1 MEQRLCVLLKQLV
14 ALPKENEW
22 VEFKHNFHTED
33 EIGERISAIAN
44 SACIDNRA
52 YGYLIFGVDDES
64 HEILGTTFKPSQK
77 KIGNNELENW
87 LIQNLTPR
95 IDFRIYEFKC
105 DGKDISLFEIPA
117 AENEPVDYKKVP
129 YIRVGSITR
138 KLSDFPSKERKIWN
152 NIKYNFETYTAIDGC
167 SSADI
172 IRLLDTQSYFDML
185 GLPYPT
191 NQDGVIE
198 RLIIDGLV
206 IKKEGSYSITNL
218 GGILFAKNLH
228 DFKSL
233 ERKIV
238 RVVQYSGNNKIK
250 TILDE
255 EFTQGYAVGFT
266 SLVKFI
272 NDLLP
277 RNEVIGDSLREE
289 VRMYPQLAIREL
301 VANSIIHQD
310 FSVSGTATL
319 IEIYNDRIEFSNPGK
334 PLIDPIRFIDEYRSR
349 NEKLASLMRRM
360 KVCEE
365 KGSGIDKVI
374 FQCEFYQ
381 LPAPYFVSSDVHT
394 KVILY
399 AYKQLREMD
408 RNDKI
413 RAVYQHACL
422 KWVSNDFMSNQ
433 SLRERFNIDDKN
445 YSMASRL
452 IKDALLAGV
461 IKEVDTDNKSKKY
474 KRYLPYWA

>member
-1 MEQRLCVLLKQLV
+1 MEQRLCILLKRLV

-22 VEFKHNFHTED
+22 VEFKHNFHSED

-44 SACIDNRA
+44 SACINNKA
-52 YGYLIFGVDDES
+52 YGYLVFGVDDEN
-64 HEILGTTFKPSQK
+64 HDILGTTFKPTQK
-77 KIGNNELENW
+77 MIGNNELENW

-95 IDFRIYEFKC
+95 IDFRIYEFQC
-105 DGKDISLFEIPA
+105 DGKNIALFEIPA
-117 AENEPVDYKKVP
+117 AENEPIDYKKIP

-138 KLSDFPSKERKIWN
+138 KLSEFPNKERKIWN
-152 NIKYNFETYTAIDGC
+152 NVKYNFETAIALGGC
-167 SSADI
+167 CAADVI
-172 IRLLDTQSYFDML
+172 KLIDTQAYFDMME
-185 GLPYPT
+185 LPYPT
-191 NQDGVIE
+191 SQDGVIE
-198 RLIIDGLV
+198 RLIMDGLIV
-206 IKKEGSYSITNL
+206 DKEDGISITNL

-228 DFKSL
+228 DFKNL

-238 RVVQYSGNNKIK
+238 RVVQYKGNNKIE

-255 EFTQGYAVGFT
+255 EFPQGYAVGFA

-277 RNEVIGDSLREE
+277 KNEVIGEALRRD

-310 FSVSGTATL
+310 FNISGTATI
-319 IEIYNDRIEFSNPGK
+319 IEIYNDRIEFSNAGA
-334 PLIDPIRFIDEYRSR
+334 PLIDTIRFIDEYRSR
-349 NEKLASLMRRM
+349 NEKMASLMRRL
-360 KVCEE
+360 KICEE

-381 LPAPYFVSSDVHT
+381 LPAPYFVSNEVHT

-399 AYKQLREMD
+399 AHKQLREMD

-413 RAVYQHACL
+413 RAVYQHASL
-422 KWVSNDFMSNQ
+422 KWVSNDYMTNQ
-433 SLRERFNIDDKN
+433 TLRERFSIDDKN

-452 IKDALLAGV
+452 IKDALIAGV
-461 IKEVDTDNKSKKY
+461 IKEADTDSKSKKY
-474 KRYLPYWA
+474 AKYLPYWA

>member
-1 MEQRLCVLLKQLV
+1 MEQRLSILLKKLV
-14 ALPKENEW
+14 SLPKENEW
-22 VEFKHNFHTED
+22 VEFKQNFHGED

-44 SACIDNRA
+44 SACIDNKA
-52 YGYLIFGVDDES
+52 YGYLVYGVDDKT
-64 HEILGTTFKPSQK
+64 HEIIGTTFKPSQK
-77 KIGNNELENW
+77 MVGNNELENW
-87 LIQNLTPR
+87 LIQNLTPH
-95 IDFRIYEFKC
+95 IDFRIYEFQC
-105 DGKDISLFEIPA
+105 DGKDIAIFEIPA

-138 KLSDFPSKERKIWN
+138 KLSEFPNKERKIWN
-152 NIKYNFETYTAIDGC
+152 NVKYNFETAIALGGC
-167 SSADI
+167 SAADVI
-172 IRLLDTQSYFDML
+172 KLIDTQAYFDMME
-185 GLPYPT
+185 LPYPT
-191 NQDGVIE
+191 SQDGVIE
-198 RLIIDGLV
+198 RLIMDGLIV
-206 IKKEGSYSITNL
+206 DKEDGISITNL

-228 DFKSL
+228 DFKNL

-238 RVVQYSGNNKIK
+238 RVVQYKGNNKIE

-255 EFTQGYAVGFT
+255 EFPQGYAVGFA

-277 RNEVIGDSLREE
+277 KNEVIGEALRRD

-310 FSVSGTATL
+310 FKISGTSTI
-319 IEIYNDRIEFSNPGK
+319 IEIYNDRIEFSNAGA
-334 PLIDPIRFIDEYRSR
+334 PLIDTIRFIDEYRSR
-349 NEKLASLMRRM
+349 NEKMASLMRRL
-360 KVCEE
+360 KICEE

-381 LPAPYFVSSDVHT
+381 LPAPYFVSNEVHT

-399 AYKQLREMD
+399 AHKQLREMD

-413 RAVYQHACL
+413 RAVYQHASL
-422 KWVSNDFMSNQ
+422 KWVSNDYMTNQ
-433 SLRERFNIDDKN
+433 TLRERFSIDDKN

-452 IKDALLAGV
+452 IKDALIAGV
-461 IKEVDTDNKSKKY
+461 IKEADTDSKSKKY
-474 KRYLPYWA
+474 AKYLPYWA

>member
-1 MEQRLCVLLKQLV
+1 MEQRLCILLKQLV

-44 SACIDNRA
+44 SACIENRA
-52 YGYLIFGVDDES
+52 YGYLIFGVDNES

-87 LIQNLTPR
+87 LIQNLTPH

-105 DGKDISLFEIPA
+105 EGKDISLFEIPA

-138 KLSDFPSKERKIWN
+138 KLSEFPSKERKIWN
-152 NIKYNFETYTAIDGC
+152 NIKYNFETSTAIDGC
-167 SSADI
+167 CSADI

-185 GLPYPT
+185 ELPYPT

-206 IKKEGSYSITNL
+206 VKKDVNYSITNL

-360 KVCEE
+360 KICEE
-365 KGSGIDKVI
+365 KGSGIDKVV

-413 RAVYQHACL
+413 RAVYQQACL

-461 IKEVDTDNKSKKY
+461 IKEVDADNKSKKY

>member
-1 MEQRLCVLLKQLV
+1 MEQRLCILLKRLV

-22 VEFKHNFHTED
+22 VEFKHNFHGED

-44 SACIDNRA
+44 SACINNKA
-52 YGYLIFGVDDES
+52 YGYLVFGVDDEN
-64 HEILGTTFKPSQK
+64 HDILGTTFKPTQK

-87 LIQNLTPR
+87 LIQNLTPH
-95 IDFRIYEFKC
+95 IDFHIYEFQC
-105 DGKDISLFEIPA
+105 DGKDIALFEIPA
-117 AENEPVDYKKVP
+117 AENEPVDYKKIP

-138 KLSDFPSKERKIWN
+138 KLSEFPNKERKIWN
-152 NIKYNFETYTAIDGC
+152 NVKYNFETAIALDGC
-167 SSADI
+167 SAADVI
-172 IRLLDTQSYFDML
+172 KLIDTQAYFDMME
-185 GLPYPT
+185 LPYPT
-191 NQDGVIE
+191 SQDGVIE
-198 RLIIDGLV
+198 RLIMDGLIV
-206 IKKEGSYSITNL
+206 DKEDGISITNL

-228 DFKSL
+228 DFKNL

-238 RVVQYSGNNKIK
+238 RVVQYKGNNKIE

-255 EFTQGYAVGFT
+255 EFPQGYAVGFA

-277 RNEVIGDSLREE
+277 KNEVIGEALRRD

-310 FSVSGTATL
+310 FNISGTATI
-319 IEIYNDRIEFSNPGK
+319 IEIYNDRIEFSNAGE
-334 PLIDPIRFIDEYRSR
+334 PLIDTIRFIDEYRSR
-349 NEKLASLMRRM
+349 NEKMASLMRRL
-360 KVCEE
+360 KICEE

-381 LPAPYFVSSDVHT
+381 LPAPYFISTEVHT

-399 AYKQLREMD
+399 AHKQLREMD

-413 RAVYQHACL
+413 RAVYQHASL
-422 KWVSNDFMSNQ
+422 KWVSNDFMTNQ
-433 SLRERFNIDDKN
+433 TLRERFSIDDKN

-452 IKDALLAGV
+452 IKDALIAGV
-461 IKEVDTDNKSKKY
+461 IKEADTDSKSKKY
-474 KRYLPYWA
+474 AKYLPYWA

>member
-1 MEQRLCVLLKQLV
+1 MEHKLCTLLKRLV

-22 VEFKHNFHTED
+22 VEFKHNFHSED

-44 SACIDNRA
+44 SACINNKA
-52 YGYLIFGVDDES
+52 YGYLVFGVDDEN
-64 HEILGTTFKPSQK
+64 HNILGTSFKPTQK
-77 KIGNNELENW
+77 MIGNNELENW

-95 IDFRIYEFKC
+95 IDFRIYEFQC
-105 DGKDISLFEIPA
+105 DGKDIALFEIPA
-117 AENEPVDYKKVP
+117 AENEPVDYKKIP

-138 KLSDFPSKERKIWN
+138 KLSEFPNKERKIWN
-152 NIKYNFETYTAIDGC
+152 NVKYNFETAIALEGC
-167 SSADI
+167 SAADVI
-172 IRLLDTQSYFDML
+172 KLIDTQAYFDMME
-185 GLPYPT
+185 LPYPT
-191 NQDGVIE
+191 SQDGVIE
-198 RLIIDGLV
+198 RLIMDGLIV
-206 IKKEGSYSITNL
+206 DKEDGISITNL

-228 DFKSL
+228 DFKNL

-238 RVVQYSGNNKIK
+238 RVVQYKGNNKIE

-255 EFTQGYAVGFT
+255 EFPQGYAVGFA

-277 RNEVIGDSLREE
+277 KNEVIGEALRRD

-310 FSVSGTATL
+310 FNISGTATI
-319 IEIYNDRIEFSNPGK
+319 IEIYNDRIEFSNAGA
-334 PLIDPIRFIDEYRSR
+334 PLIDTIRFIDEYRSR
-349 NEKLASLMRRM
+349 NEKMASLMRRL
-360 KVCEE
+360 KICEE

-381 LPAPYFVSSDVHT
+381 LPAPYFISTEVHT

-399 AYKQLREMD
+399 AHKQLREMD

-413 RAVYQHACL
+413 RAVYQHASL
-422 KWVSNDFMSNQ
+422 KWVSNDFMTNQ
-433 SLRERFNIDDKN
+433 TLRERFSIDDRN

-452 IKDALLAGV
+452 IKDALIAGA
-461 IKEVDTDNKSKKY
+461 IKEADTDSKSKKY
-474 KRYLPYWA
+474 AKYLPYWA